1 MASPVVAEVQRRLP
15 LGMELGLVTY
25 NWGRDWN
32 LAQLIRHCEQ
42 TGFRG
47 VELRSTHRHGVEPEL
62 SQSKRREVARRFA
75 DSPVVLVGLGTACE
89 YHSPDPDRLKR
100 NIEQTKAF
108 VLLCHDVGGSGIKV
122 RPNGLPRDVP
132 QEKTIAQIGKA
143 LNQVA
148 AFGQDYGV
156 QIRLEVH
163 GRGTADLPVVA
174 RIMQV
179 ADHPNVT
186 VCWNSNPTDLKGKG
200 LEHNFRLVASRLG
213 DTVHIHD
220 LISDYPWL
228 ELFRLLKKIKYRG
241 WLLVE
246 EGRQTSDP
254 LRVMKYYRALWQ
266 YMLAL
271 A

>member
-1 MASPVVAEVQRRLP
+1 MPSPVAQAVLQKLP
-15 LGMELGLVTY
+15 LGVELGLVTY
-25 NWGRDWN
+25 NWGRDWE
-32 LAQLIRHCEQ
+32 LPRLLDICQQ

-47 VELRSTHRHGVEPEL
+47 VELRSTHRHGVEPSL
-62 SQSKRREVARRFA
+62 SKAQRREVARRFA

-89 YHSPDPDRLKR
+89 YHSPDPAQLKK
-100 NIEQTKAF
+100 NIELTKAF

-122 RPNGLPRDVP
+122 RPNALPRGVP
-132 QEKTIAQIGKA
+132 AEKTIAQIGKA

-163 GRGTADLPVVA
+163 GHGTAELPVVA
-174 RIMQV
+174 RIMQA
-179 ADHPNVT
+179 ADHPNAT
-186 VCWNSNPTDLKGKG
+186 VCWNSNPTDLNGKG
-200 LEHNFRLVASRLG
+200 LEHNFRLVASHLG

-220 LISDYPWL
+220 LVSDYPWL
-228 ELFRLLKKIKYRG
+228 ELFRLLKSVKYQG

-246 EGRQTSDP
+246 EGRQTADP
-254 LRVMKYYRALWQ
+254 VRVMKYYRALWQ